1 MYQWWEGKGF
11 FKPKGDPLK
20 KSYVVPMPPPN
31 VTGYL
36 HMGHAMG
43 TTLQVYRC
51 FDRWSMQDYAFKQP
65 RPVASGVSSL
75 SKTVIQ
81 NFRVLLEYCLGRTA
95 FQSRVVQSCMAP
107 NRSRLAARMALINLF
122 RSE

>member
-11 FKPKGDPLK
+11 FKPKEDPSK

-43 TTLQVYRC
+43 TTLQVTRYLNLG
-51 FDRWSMQDYAFKQP
+51 FMQDYVHKQP
-65 RPVASGVSSL
+65 RPVARGVSSL
-75 SKTVIQ
+75 S
-81 NFRVLLEYCLGRTA
+81 E
-95 FQSRVVQSCMAP
+95 
-107 NRSRLAARMALINLF
+107 AAILIF
-122 RSE
+122 VYSVS